1 MHEFAKIHRDIK
13 KILTLDKLFI
23 MYKQQLGGL
32 IKLNISRVLI
42 VMVWEQDTIFKKL
55 TKYSEFTNINRV
67 IKKSYTVDECFK
79 THG

>member
-42 VMVWEQDTIFKKL
+42 VMVWE
-55 TKYSEFTNINRV
+55 
-67 IKKSYTVDECFK
+67 
-79 THG
+79 